1 MRLKHS
7 GTTGACDG
15 GGAALFEEGSVV
27 VLACCLEDLPPEWF
41 KATAD
46 TLFQARN
53 KKFNKCQAV
62 IWDYMGVTRWQL
74 GGGSTDN

>member
-1 MRLKHS
+1 M
-7 GTTGACDG
+7 
-15 GGAALFEEGSVV
+15 V